1 MDNSDSDDIVLSI
14 DLYYV
19 LDKEGLHDMD
29 AEVHKKCGA
38 CVIDVLNHL
47 SDVLDVD
54 CQLNFA
60 ATQEGGVREYFY
72 NVPYCHEIA
81 LMSIQPKYAEKI
93 AKGEEKSSLERRY
106 LHLQ

>member
-29 AEVHKKCGA
+29 AEVHNKCGA

-47 SDVLDVD
+47 
-54 CQLNFA
+54 
-60 ATQEGGVREYFY
+60 FY
-72 NVPYCHEIA
+72 
-81 LMSIQPKYAEKI
+81 
-93 AKGEEKSSLERRY
+93 RRNI
-106 LHLQ
+106 